1 MIFES
6 IKKIFNKKNKS
17 EIKKEEI
24 KPDLNKEN
32 KNKDLNRLPEGFVEK
47 VEELDNLYKKFL
59 KQDKKIMLIIDDN
72 GGLISLIEDVLEIN
86 NVKEK
91 INIVKISSMYA
102 GFLLHYFREK
112 TGKLK
117 FDYAIIDLSFGGVIY
132 DDELGNIRYEG
143 IKVFKDIYEDNKD
156 IKYFFYTGN
165 SLNKYMSSSR
175 EIMSSFEEITNGKNM
190 LDYVIF
196 KNQFPPSV
204 LLEVIIEKLGVRNG

>member
-1 MIFES
+1 MIIES

-17 EIKKEEI
+17 EIKKEKI

-47 VEELDNLYKKFL
+47 VEELDNLYKNFL

-112 TGKLK
+112 AGKLK

-143 IKVFKDIYEDNKD
+143 IKAFKDIYEDNKD